1 MPFDPTVLLKSRAW
15 RLSLLAL
22 VWLVLISGLHY
33 RLNIYEPK
41 RKIVQLGYM
50 PVVTNMA
57 APLLDQASKEGTG
70 IRFKAMKFSSFA
82 EMAEA
87 LRNDQIQAAFIIA
100 PLSIV
105 LKQQGVD
112 IRIVAIGNRHESSLV
127 TRQDLGIK
135 RIEDLAGK
143 TIAVPMR
150 FSGHN
155 LLLLRELR
163 KRGLEGQVKIV
174 EMNPP
179 DMAAAMAAKTLD
191 AYFVGE
197 PFPAKT
203 LKQGES
209 SLLFHVEEVWPGFIC
224 NLVIIK
230 KSLIDQEQNT
240 VRRLVHGI
248 ARAGAWAGT
257 HQDEAAEIAASY
269 WNQDPELVKFVMDN
283 PKNRIVFD
291 RFQPRQEELQEMA
304 DLMADFGLSQNRD
317 ITGLID
323 DSFARSASTT
333 GVNSLADIIPPGD

>member
-1 MPFDPTVLLKSRAW
+1 MLSDLRTVLKTRAW
-15 RLSLLAL
+15 RLILLAL
-22 VWLVLISGLHY
+22 GWLVLISLLHY
-33 RLNIYEPK
+33 RLNIYEPT

-50 PVVTNMA
+50 PVITNLA
-57 APLLDQASKEGTG
+57 APLLDQASRQGTG
-70 IRFKAMKFSSFA
+70 LRFKAMKFSSFA

-112 IRIVAIGNRHESSLV
+112 VRVICIGNRHESSMV
-127 TRQDLGIK
+127 TRKDLGIS
-135 RIEDLAGK
+135 RIEDLVGK
-143 TIAVPMR
+143 TVAVPMR
-150 FSGHN
+150 YSGHN

-209 SLLFHVEEVWPGFIC
+209 NLLFHVEDIWPGFIC
-224 NLVIIK
+224 NLVITK
-230 KSLIDQEQNT
+230 KSLIDREPET
-240 VRRLVHGI
+240 IRRLVHGI
-248 ARAGAWAGT
+248 ARAGAWAGA
-257 HQDEAAEIAASY
+257 HQDESAEIAARY
-269 WNQDPELVKFVMDN
+269 WNQDPELVKFVMNN
-283 PKNRIVFD
+283 PKNRVVFD
-291 RFQPRQEELQEMA
+291 RFLPRPEELQEMA
-304 DLMADFGLSQNRD
+304 DLMVDFGLSKSRD
-317 ITGLID
+317 ISGLID
-323 DSFARSASTT
+323 DSFARDASATS
-333 GVNSLADIIPPGD
+333 VNSLADIIPPGN

>member
-1 MPFDPTVLLKSRAW
+1 MLKSRAW

-22 VWLVLISGLHY
+22 AWLLLISGLHY
-33 RLNIYEPK
+33 RLNIYEPT

-82 EMAEA
+82 EMGEA

-112 IRIVAIGNRHESSLV
+112 VRVIAIGNRHESSMV
-127 TRQDLGIK
+127 TRKDLGIK
-135 RIEDLAGK
+135 RLEELVGR
-143 TIAVPMR
+143 TVAVPMR
-150 FSGHN
+150 YSGHN

-209 SLLFHVEEVWPGFIC
+209 DLLFHVEDVWPGFIC
-224 NLVIIK
+224 NLVITK
-230 KSLIDQEQNT
+230 KSLIDREPKT
-240 VRRLVHGI
+240 VQRLVHGI
-248 ARAGAWAGT
+248 ARAGAWAGA
-257 HQDEAAEIAASY
+257 HQDEAAEIAARY
-269 WNQDPELVKFVMDN
+269 WNQNPELVKFVLHN
-283 PKNRIVFD
+283 PKDRVVFD
-291 RFQPRQEELQEMA
+291 RYQPRQVEMQELA
-304 DLMADFGLSQNRD
+304 DLMADFGLSQSREISN
-317 ITGLID
+317 LID
-323 DSFARSASTT
+323 DSFARSAATT
-333 GVNSLADIIPPGD
+333 GVEKLTDIIPSGD

>member
-1 MPFDPTVLLKSRAW
+1 MPFNLKAILKSRVW

-22 VWLVLISGLHY
+22 GWLLVISLLHY
-33 RLNIYEPK
+33 RLNLYEPN

-50 PVVTNMA
+50 PVLTNMA
-57 APLLDQASKEGTG
+57 APLLDRASRDGSG
-70 IRFKAMKFSSFA
+70 LRFKAMKFSSFA

-112 IRIVAIGNRHESSLV
+112 IRIVCIGNRHESTMV
-127 TRQDLGIK
+127 TRKDLGIN
-135 RIEDLAGK
+135 RIEDLVGK
-143 TIAVPMR
+143 TVAVPMR

-163 KRGLEGQVKIV
+163 KRGLEGQVRIV

-179 DMAAAMAAKTLD
+179 DMAAAMATKTLD

-209 SLLFHVEEVWPGFIC
+209 SLLFHVEDVWPGFIC
-224 NLVIIK
+224 NLVITK
-230 KSLIDQEQNT
+230 KSLIDREPDT
-240 VRRLVHGI
+240 VRRLVQGA
-248 ARAGAWAGT
+248 ARAGAWASA
-257 HQDEAAEIAASY
+257 HQDEAAEIVATY
-269 WNQDPELVKFVMDN
+269 WNQNPELIKYVMNN
-283 PKNRIVFD
+283 PKNRIVYD
-291 RFQPRQEELQEMA
+291 RFVPQQKELQEIA
-304 DLMADFGLSQNRD
+304 DLMADFGLSKSRD
-317 ITGLID
+317 ITNLLD
-323 DSFARSASTT
+323 DSFARSASTA
-333 GVNSLADIIPPGD
+333 GVASLADIIPPGK